1 MLSVEDRQIIRGV
14 LSGKLRAGELSLL
27 LGAGFSRG
35 NEGGVGQIPG
45 SSELIDAILAE
56 AVRLQGPRPSFQ
68 RGERTNLKDV
78 YVLGDREIPQFPE
91 FLSELFTVSKALP
104 WQQKLFAYAW
114 RRIYTTNI
122 DNVLNVARDQQE
134 RTGRLGGDFKFF
146 NYSDQ
151 SLASES
157 IGSIPVV
164 TIHGTCSRIEDGFIF
179 SNVEYAIATAKVQD
193 WHRDLA
199 ARALTGGL
207 LVVGNQLEE
216 SDLDAHIAA
225 RKIAFGVGA
234 SKNEVARNWIV
245 LPDPDPIKSDNYRAA
260 GYHVFNAT
268 AEEFFSSIFEL
279 TEPRTIGEIV
289 LDTVPSVRSAAT
301 NQRAMT
307 WFGASMTPVLTA
319 IESAQSERG
328 LLRHFITGDDPEWFY
343 IVNSAHAETSRDID
357 LTAQIGD
364 LLARNAN
371 GVGVL
376 HVLGPSGSGKTTTI
390 RAALHRVAGS
400 IPYIYEFNNESSIDP
415 DLLKETIS
423 RFTEKSVFVFYSA
436 SEFYYAISYIADHFR
451 GKRNP
456 FCLFILE
463 DRSGEYG
470 RNKGQ
475 LKRADVSERYTISD
489 LNEPDAESIA
499 RKIEEHGLVVDGF
512 SNLPLNR
519 RASLIVDKERGYS
532 GDLLTTLFSLTTHE
546 NFEAKIHDDYFSIK
560 SPLARAA
567 LEAVSIVNSLGINLP
582 LHYVAGFLDI
592 SQHDFQAILE
602 ADLAGVLVYSA
613 KQGHLRCRH
622 RIVADYYFNQ
632 CISKHGSSELILN
645 VLRFLSRQFAVA
657 DIRNHPLPYR
667 IYKEIVSFEFLYDRY
682 FANGSR
688 LNSTEAV
695 YHEAQSMF
703 GTDGIFW
710 LHFGRFYRKTGRLDE
725 AIECF
730 RTGLSYFESYQTR
743 HQLGVALLERYM
755 ERRCSNREDYEE
767 GIATLERE
775 RVARGSTDAF
785 PVGTMIDNLRKII
798 RLDSANEDAVARLRE
813 CFNFAMRHFKED
825 AFIRDQV
832 AAHFNRNN
840 GR

>member
-1 MLSVEDRQIIRGV
+1 MLTDEDRRIIREV

-35 NEGGVGQIPG
+35 NEGGLGEIPG
-45 SSELIDAILAE
+45 SNELIDAILAE
-56 AVRLQGPRPSFQ
+56 AILLKGPRPSFQ
-68 RGERTNLKDV
+68 RGARTNLKDV
-78 YVLGDREIPQFPE
+78 YVLGNREIAEFPK
-91 FLSELFTVSKALP
+91 FLQKLFTVAKALP
-104 WQQKLFAYAW
+104 WQQQLFAYAW

-122 DNVLNVARDQQE
+122 DNVLDTAMDQQAK
-134 RTGRLGGDFKFF
+134 TGRLGGDFKFF

-164 TIHGTCSRIEDGFIF
+164 TIHGTCSRIQDGFIF
-179 SNVEYAIATAKVQD
+179 SNIEYAIATAKVQD

-225 RKIAFGVGA
+225 RKIAFGAEADVGDA
-234 SKNEVARNWIV
+234 VRNWIV

-268 AEEFFSSIFEL
+268 AAEFFTSLFDV

-289 LDTVPSVRSAAT
+289 LETVPSVKSAAT

-319 IESAQSERG
+319 IESARTEKG

-343 IVNSAHAETSRDID
+343 IVNSAHAETSRDAD
-357 LTAQIGD
+357 LTAKMGD

-390 RAALHRVAGS
+390 KAALHRVAGS

-436 SEFYYAISYIADHFR
+436 SEFYYAISYIADYFR
-451 GKRNP
+451 GKPTP
-456 FCLFILE
+456 FCLFVLE
-463 DRSGEYG
+463 DRSGDYG

-489 LNEPDAESIA
+489 LNHPDAESIA
-499 RKIEEHGLVVDGF
+499 RKIEEHGLIVEGF
-512 SNLPLNR
+512 SNLTLTR

-560 SPLARAA
+560 APLARAA

-592 SQHDFQAILE
+592 SQHDFQSLLE
-602 ADLAGVLVYSA
+602 GELAGVLVYSA
-613 KQGHLRCRH
+613 KPGYLRCRH

-645 VLRFLSRQFAVA
+645 ILRFLSRQFTVA

-667 IYKEIVSFEFLYDRY
+667 IYKEIVSFEFLYERY

-695 YHEAQSMF
+695 YHESQSMF

-710 LHFGRFYRKTGRLDE
+710 LHFGRFYRKTGRVDE

-730 RTGLSYFESYQTR
+730 RTGLNYFESYQTR

-755 ERRCSNREDYEE
+755 ENGSSNRDDYEE
-767 GIATLERE
+767 GIETLERE
-775 RVARGSTDAF
+775 RATRGTADAF

-798 RLDSANEDAVARLRE
+798 RLDQKNEDAVRRLRE
-813 CFNFAMRHFKED
+813 CFNFAMRHFKD
-825 AFIRDQV
+825 DPFIRDQMT
-832 AAHFNRNN
+832 AHF
-840 GR
+840 GRDN

>member
-1 MLSVEDRQIIRGV
+1 MLTDADRQIIGEV
-14 LSGKLRAGELSLL
+14 LSEKLRAGELSLL

-35 NEGGVGQIPG
+35 NESGLGEIPG
-45 SSELIDAILAE
+45 SSELIDAILTE
-56 AVRLQGPRPSFQ
+56 AARLHGPRPSFQ

-78 YVLGDREIPQFPE
+78 YVLGKREIADFPK
-91 FLSELFTVSKALP
+91 FLQQLFTVSTAKP
-104 WQQKLFAYAW
+104 WQQRVFAYAW
-114 RRIYTTNI
+114 RRVYTTNI
-122 DNVLNVARDQQE
+122 DNVLDIARDQQE
-134 RTGRLGGDFKFF
+134 KTGRLGGDFKFF

-164 TIHGTCSRIEDGFIF
+164 TIHGTCSRIQDGFIF
-179 SNVEYAIATAKVQD
+179 SNIEYAIASAKVQD

-225 RKIAFGVGA
+225 RRIVFGGDADEEGDV
-234 SKNEVARNWIV
+234 RNWIV
-245 LPDPDPIKSDNYRAA
+245 LPNPDPIKSDNYRAA

-268 AEEFFSSIFEL
+268 AEEFFSSLFDL

-289 LDTVPSVRSAAT
+289 LETVPSVRSAAA

-319 IESAQSERG
+319 IEAARSEKG

-343 IVNSAHAETSRDID
+343 IVNSAHAETSRDVD
-357 LTAQIGD
+357 LTAKIGD
-364 LLARNAN
+364 LLARNGN

-376 HVLGPSGSGKTTTI
+376 HVLGPSGSGKTTAI
-390 RAALHRVAGS
+390 RAALNRVAGS
-400 IPYIYEFNNESSIDP
+400 IPYIYEFNNDSAIDP

-451 GKRNP
+451 GKHNP
-456 FCLFILE
+456 FCLFVLE
-463 DRSGEYG
+463 DRSGDFG

-475 LKRADVSERYTISD
+475 LKRADVSERFTISD
-489 LNEPDAESIA
+489 LNHPDAESIA
-499 RKIEEHGLVVDGF
+499 RKIDEHGLIVDGF
-512 SNLPLNR
+512 SNLPLTR
-519 RASLIVDKERGYS
+519 RATLIVDKERGYS

-560 SPLARAA
+560 SPLARSA
-567 LEAVSIVNSLGINLP
+567 LEAVSIVNSLGINVP

-592 SQHDFQAILE
+592 SQHDFQGILE
-602 ADLAGVLVYSA
+602 GELAGVLVYSA
-613 KQGHLRCRH
+613 KHGHLRCRH

-632 CISKHGSSELILN
+632 CISKHGSSELILDI
-645 VLRFLSRQFAVA
+645 LRFLSRQFTVA

-667 IYKEIVSFEFLYDRY
+667 IYKEIVSFEFLYERY

-695 YHEAQSMF
+695 YHEAQSLF

-730 RTGLSYFESYQTR
+730 RTGLDYFESYQTR

-755 ERRCSNREDYEE
+755 EHGCSNREDYEE
-767 GIATLERE
+767 GIDTLERE
-775 RVARGSTDAF
+775 RATRGSTDAF

-798 RLDSANEDAVARLRE
+798 RLDPTNEDAGVRLRE
-813 CFNFAMRHFKED
+813 CFNFAMRHFKD
-825 AFIRDQV
+825 DPFIRDQI
-832 AAHFNRNN
+832 AAHFSREH
-840 GR
+840 